1 MDLIYAN
8 SSREDI
14 GVIPDYDFDLAF
26 GSDENDF
33 ELTVSRNNHCCEAGD
48 YIYIEGTEYGGIVD
62 AITSDTAAEDV
73 TYSGRTWHGILNSKI
88 LCPDAG
94 ESYLTVS
101 GDANTILG
109 TLLSRMGL
117 TALFSASSAPSG
129 INVSGYQF
137 ARYVSGYDGIRQMLK
152 SVSAKLRVAY
162 SGGSA
167 VLSAAPIVDYTQDGL
182 DSDQL
187 ALKVKKTA
195 NKVNHL
201 ICLGSGELAN
211 RTIVHLYADA
221 SGNISQTQTFTG
233 TAEYTT
239 VYDYSNAE
247 DTAELIKG
255 GTERLKELLQQDDLT
270 VDVNEVDDPYDVG
283 DIVGASDDV
292 TGVTIAVP
300 ITKKII
306 RVQSGIVSVDL
317 ETDIANA
324 SGYSGS
330 TEGGGS
336 SGGGISLEDVYPV
349 GAIYIS
355 AAATNPGTL
364 FGFGTWEQIK
374 DVFLLAAGSTYSGGS
389 TGGEETHTLTTEEL
403 PKHEHKIYYGNNSG
417 SYFTANTA
425 FPAPMADS
433 SGNSVNKSWGYELC
447 RTALDGGSDTAH
459 NNMPPYL
466 AVYVWKRTA

>member
-33 ELTVSRNNHCCEAGD
+33 ELTVSRNDHCCEAGY

-62 AITSDTAAEDV
+62 AITSDTATENV

-129 INVSGYQF
+129 INISGYQF

-152 SVSAKLRVAY
+152 SVSAKLCVAY
-162 SGGSA
+162 SSGSA

-187 ALKVKKTA
+187 ALEVKKTT

-211 RTIVHLYADA
+211 RTVVHLYADA

-233 TAEYTT
+233 TAEYTA
-239 VYDYSNAE
+239 VYDYSNAD

-306 RVQSGIVSVDL
+306 RVQNGIVSVDL

-330 TEGGGS
+330 TGGGGL
-336 SGGGISLEDVYPV
+336 GGGISLEDVYPV
-349 GAIYIS
+349 GAIYMS

-374 DVFLLAAGSTYSGGS
+374 DVFLLAAGDTYAGGS
-389 TGGEETHTLTTEEL
+389 TGGEASHVLAEDEMPAHR
-403 PKHEHKIYYGNNSG
+403 HKIAYPNASGEYGDAAIG
-417 SYFTANTA
+417 YPAN
-425 FPAPMADS
+425 
-433 SGNSVNKSWGYELC
+433 
-447 RTALDGGSDTAH
+447 SDTKKTWLAEMCKTESVGGGEAH

-466 AVYVWKRTA
+466 TVYAWKRTA

>member
-33 ELTVSRNNHCCEAGD
+33 ELTVSRNDHCCEAGY
-48 YIYIEGTEYGGIVD
+48 YIYIDGTEYGGIVD
-62 AITSDTAAEDV
+62 AITSDTVTENV

-88 LCPDAG
+88 LCPDTG
-94 ESYLTVS
+94 ENYLTVS

-117 TALFSASSAPSG
+117 TSLFSASAAPSG

-152 SVSAKLRVAY
+152 GVSAKLRVAY
-162 SGGSA
+162 SGGSV

-201 ICLGSGELAN
+201 ICLGAGELAD
-211 RTIVHLYADA
+211 RIVVHLYADA

-233 TAEYTT
+233 TAEYTA

-255 GTERLKELLQQDDLT
+255 GTERLKELLQRDDLT

-306 RVQSGIVSVDL
+306 RVQNGIISVDL

-330 TEGGGS
+330 TGGG
-336 SGGGISLEDVYPV
+336 GGGRGGISLEDVYPV
-349 GAIYIS
+349 GAIYMS

-374 DVFLLAAGSTYSGGS
+374 DVFLLAAGDTYAGGS
-389 TGGEETHTLTTEEL
+389 VGGEAAHSLSQAEMPAHY
-403 PKHEHKIYYGNNSG
+403 HAIHYGNNSG
-417 SYFTANTA
+417 EYYTAA
-425 FPAPMADS
+425 IGFPAVMESNGTP
-433 SGNSVNKSWGYELC
+433 VTKSWGAEMC
-447 RTALDGGSDTAH
+447 RTADKGGGEAH

-466 AVYVWKRTA
+466 AVYAWKRTA

>member
-33 ELTVSRNNHCCEAGD
+33 ELTVSRNDHCCEAGY

-62 AITSDTAAEDV
+62 AITSDTATENV

-129 INVSGYQF
+129 INISGYQF

-152 SVSAKLRVAY
+152 SVSAKLCVAY
-162 SGGSA
+162 SSGSV

-201 ICLGSGELAN
+201 ICLGSGELAD
-211 RTIVHLYADA
+211 RTVVHLYADA

-233 TAEYTT
+233 TAEYTA

-292 TGVTIAVP
+292 SGLTIAVP
-300 ITKKII
+300 VTKKII
-306 RVQSGIVSVDL
+306 RVQNGIISVDL

-324 SGYSGS
+324 SRYTGGAG
-330 TEGGGS
+330 GGGS

-349 GAIYIS
+349 GAIYMS

-374 DVFLLAAGSTYSGGS
+374 NVFLLAAGDTYAAGA
-389 TGGEETHTLTTEEL
+389 TGGEATHQLSVDEMPSHQHQMVNGNAGGYDYSSWTKSSVTLHDAGATGWA
-403 PKHEHKIYYGNNSG
+403 GN
-417 SYFTANTA
+417 ANTS
-425 FPAPMADS
+425 F
-433 SGNSVNKSWGYELC
+433 V
-447 RTALDGGSDTAH
+447 GGSVAH

>member
-33 ELTVSRNNHCCEAGD
+33 ELTVSRNDHCCEAGY

-94 ESYLTVS
+94 ESYFTVS

-117 TALFSASSAPSG
+117 AALFSASSAPSG

-152 SVSAKLRVAY
+152 SVSAKLRVVY

-211 RTIVHLYADA
+211 RTVVHLYADA

-233 TAEYTT
+233 TAEYTA

-247 DTAELIKG
+247 DTAELIKS
-255 GTERLKELLQQDDLT
+255 GTERLKELLQQDDLS

-324 SGYSGS
+324 SDYSGS
-330 TEGGGS
+330 TGGGGL
-336 SGGGISLEDVYPV
+336 GGGISLEDVYPV
-349 GAIYIS
+349 GAIYMS

-374 DVFLLAAGSTYSGGS
+374 DVFLLAAGDTYAGGS
-389 TGGEETHTLTTEEL
+389 TGGEATHILSQAEMPAHYHTIFAGN
-403 PKHEHKIYYGNNSG
+403 PSGPYY
-417 SYFTANTA
+417 TAA
-425 FPAPMADS
+425 IGFPAIMESNGTP
-433 SGNSVNKSWGYELC
+433 VTKSWGAEMC
-447 RTALDGGSDTAH
+447 RTADKGDGEAH

-466 AVYVWKRTA
+466 AVYAWKRTA

>member
-33 ELTVSRNNHCCEAGD
+33 ELTVSRNDHCCEAGY

-94 ESYLTVS
+94 ESYFTVS

-117 TALFSASSAPSG
+117 AALFSASSAPSG

-152 SVSAKLRVAY
+152 SVSAKLRVVY

-211 RTIVHLYADA
+211 RTVVHLYADA

-233 TAEYTT
+233 TAEYTA

-306 RVQSGIVSVDL
+306 RVQNGIVSVDL

-330 TEGGGS
+330 TGGGGL
-336 SGGGISLEDVYPV
+336 GGGISLEDVYPV
-349 GAIYIS
+349 GAIYMS

-374 DVFLLAAGSTYSGGS
+374 DVFLLAAGDTYAGGS
-389 TGGEETHTLTTEEL
+389 TGGEASHVLAEDEL
-403 PKHEHKIYYGNNSG
+403 PAHRHKIAYPNASGEYGDAAIG
-417 SYFTANTA
+417 YPAN
-425 FPAPMADS
+425 
-433 SGNSVNKSWGYELC
+433 
-447 RTALDGGSDTAH
+447 SDTKKTWLAEMCKTESVGSGEAH

-466 AVYVWKRTA
+466 AVYAWERTA

>member
-1 MDLIYAN
+1 M
-8 SSREDI
+8 
-14 GVIPDYDFDLAF
+14 
-26 GSDENDF
+26 
-33 ELTVSRNNHCCEAGD
+33 
-48 YIYIEGTEYGGIVD
+48 
-62 AITSDTAAEDV
+62 
-73 TYSGRTWHGILNSKI
+73 
-88 LCPDAG
+88 
-94 ESYLTVS
+94 
-101 GDANTILG
+101 
-109 TLLSRMGL
+109 
-117 TALFSASSAPSG
+117 
-129 INVSGYQF
+129 
-137 ARYVSGYDGIRQMLK
+137 
-152 SVSAKLRVAY
+152 
-162 SGGSA
+162 
-167 VLSAAPIVDYTQDGL
+167 
-182 DSDQL
+182 
-187 ALKVKKTA
+187 KKTA

-211 RTIVHLYADA
+211 RTVIHLYADA

-233 TAEYTT
+233 TAEYTA

-306 RVQSGIVSVDL
+306 RVQNGIVSVDL

-330 TEGGGS
+330 TGGGGL
-336 SGGGISLEDVYPV
+336 GGGISLEDVYPV
-349 GAIYIS
+349 GAIYMS

-374 DVFLLAAGSTYSGGS
+374 DVFLLAAGDTYAGGS
-389 TGGEETHTLTTEEL
+389 TGGEASHVLAEDEL
-403 PKHEHKIYYGNNSG
+403 PAHRHKIAYPNASGEYGDAAIG
-417 SYFTANTA
+417 YPAN
-425 FPAPMADS
+425 
-433 SGNSVNKSWGYELC
+433 
-447 RTALDGGSDTAH
+447 SDTKKTWLAEMCKTESVGGGEAH

-466 AVYVWKRTA
+466 AVYAWKRTA

>member
-33 ELTVSRNNHCCEAGD
+33 ELTVSRNDHCCEAGY
-48 YIYIEGTEYGGIVD
+48 YIYIEGTEYGGVID

-73 TYSGRTWHGILNSKI
+73 IYSGRTWHGILNSKI

-117 TALFSASSAPSG
+117 AALFSASSAPSG

-211 RTIVHLYADA
+211 RTVVHLYADA

-233 TAEYTT
+233 TAEYTA

-255 GTERLKELLQQDDLT
+255 GTERLKELLQQDDLS

-330 TEGGGS
+330 TGGGGL
-336 SGGGISLEDVYPV
+336 GGGISLEDVYPV
-349 GAIYIS
+349 GAIYMS

-364 FGFGTWEQIK
+364 FGFGTWEEIK
-374 DVFLLAAGSTYSGGS
+374 DVFLLAAGDTYAGGS
-389 TGGEETHTLTTEEL
+389 TGGEASHVLAEDEL
-403 PKHEHKIYYGNNSG
+403 PAHRHKIAYPNASGEYGDAAIGYPANSG
-417 SYFTANTA
+417 TKNTWLA
-425 FPAPMADS
+425 EMCKTE
-433 SGNSVNKSWGYELC
+433 SV
-447 RTALDGGSDTAH
+447 GGGEAH

-466 AVYVWKRTA
+466 AVYAWKRTA

>member
-33 ELTVSRNNHCCEAGD
+33 ELTVSRNDHCCEAGY
-48 YIYIEGTEYGGIVD
+48 YIYIEGTEYGGVID

-73 TYSGRTWHGILNSKI
+73 IYSGRTWHGILNSKI

-94 ESYLTVS
+94 ESYFTVS

-117 TALFSASSAPSG
+117 AALFSASSAPSG

-211 RTIVHLYADA
+211 RTVVHLYADA

-233 TAEYTT
+233 TAEYTA

-306 RVQSGIVSVDL
+306 RVQNGIVSVDL

-330 TEGGGS
+330 TGGGGL
-336 SGGGISLEDVYPV
+336 GGGISLEDVYPV
-349 GAIYIS
+349 GAIYMS

-374 DVFLLAAGSTYSGGS
+374 DVFLLAAGDTYAGGS
-389 TGGEETHTLTTEEL
+389 TGGEASHVLAEDEL
-403 PKHEHKIYYGNNSG
+403 PAHRHKIAYPNANGEYGDAAIG
-417 SYFTANTA
+417 YPAN
-425 FPAPMADS
+425 
-433 SGNSVNKSWGYELC
+433 
-447 RTALDGGSDTAH
+447 SDTKKTWLAEMCKTESVGGGEAH

-466 AVYVWKRTA
+466 AVYAWKRTA

>member
-1 MDLIYAN
+1 MDLICAN

-33 ELTVSRNNHCCEAGD
+33 ELTVSRNDHCCEAGY

-62 AITSDTAAEDV
+62 AITSDTATENV

-117 TALFSASSAPSG
+117 TALFSASAAPSG

-162 SGGSA
+162 SGGSV

-211 RTIVHLYADA
+211 RTVVHLYADA

-233 TAEYTT
+233 AAEYTA

-255 GTERLKELLQQDDLT
+255 GTERLKELLQQDDLS

-292 TGVTIAVP
+292 SGLTISVP
-300 ITKKII
+300 VTKKII
-306 RVQSGIVSVDL
+306 RVQNGIISVDL

-330 TEGGGS
+330 TGGGGL
-336 SGGGISLEDVYPV
+336 GGGISLEDVYPV
-349 GAIYIS
+349 GAIYMS

-374 DVFLLAAGSTYSGGS
+374 DVFLLAAGDTYAGGS
-389 TGGEETHTLTTEEL
+389 TGGEASHVLAEDEL
-403 PKHEHKIYYGNNSG
+403 PAHRHKIAYPNASGEYGDAAIG
-417 SYFTANTA
+417 YPAN
-425 FPAPMADS
+425 
-433 SGNSVNKSWGYELC
+433 
-447 RTALDGGSDTAH
+447 SDTKKTWLAEMCKTESVGSGEAH

-466 AVYVWKRTA
+466 AVYAWKRTA

>member
-33 ELTVSRNNHCCEAGD
+33 ELTVSRNDHCCEAGY

-88 LCPDAG
+88 LCPDNG
-94 ESYLTVS
+94 ENYLTVS

-117 TALFSASSAPSG
+117 AALFSASSAPSG

-211 RTIVHLYADA
+211 RTVIHLYADA

-233 TAEYTT
+233 TAEYTA

-306 RVQSGIVSVDL
+306 RVQNGIVSVDL

-330 TEGGGS
+330 TGGGGL
-336 SGGGISLEDVYPV
+336 GGGISLEDVYPV
-349 GAIYIS
+349 GAIYMS

-374 DVFLLAAGSTYSGGS
+374 DVFLLAAGDTYAAGA
-389 TGGEETHTLTTEEL
+389 TGGEATHSLSQAEMPAHYHTIFAGN
-403 PKHEHKIYYGNNSG
+403 PSGPYY
-417 SYFTANTA
+417 TAA
-425 FPAPMADS
+425 IGFPAIMESNGTP
-433 SGNSVNKSWGYELC
+433 VTKSWGAEMC
-447 RTALDGGSDTAH
+447 RTADKGDGEAH

>member
-1 MDLIYAN
+1 MDLICAN

-33 ELTVSRNNHCCEAGD
+33 ELTVSRNDHCCEAGY

-62 AITSDTAAEDV
+62 AITSDTATENV

-117 TALFSASSAPSG
+117 TALFSASAAPSG

-162 SGGSA
+162 SGGSV

-211 RTIVHLYADA
+211 RTVVHLYADA

-233 TAEYTT
+233 AAEYTA

-255 GTERLKELLQQDDLT
+255 GTERLKELLQQDDLS

-292 TGVTIAVP
+292 SGLTISVP
-300 ITKKII
+300 VTKKII
-306 RVQSGIVSVDL
+306 RVQNGIISVDL

-330 TEGGGS
+330 TGGGGL
-336 SGGGISLEDVYPV
+336 GGGISLEDVYPV
-349 GAIYIS
+349 GAIYMS

-374 DVFLLAAGSTYSGGS
+374 DVFLLAAGDTYAGGS
-389 TGGEETHTLTTEEL
+389 TGGEASHFLAEDEL
-403 PKHEHKIYYGNNSG
+403 PAHRHKIAYPNASGEYGDAAIG
-417 SYFTANTA
+417 YPAN
-425 FPAPMADS
+425 
-433 SGNSVNKSWGYELC
+433 
-447 RTALDGGSDTAH
+447 SDTKKTWLAEMCKTESVGSGEAH

-466 AVYVWKRTA
+466 AVYAWKRTA

>member
-33 ELTVSRNNHCCEAGD
+33 ELTVSRNDHCCEAGY
-48 YIYIEGTEYGGIVD
+48 YIYIEGTEYGGVID

-73 TYSGRTWHGILNSKI
+73 IYSGRTWHGILNSKI

-94 ESYLTVS
+94 ESYFTVS

-117 TALFSASSAPSG
+117 AALFSASSAPSG

-211 RTIVHLYADA
+211 RTVVHLYADA

-233 TAEYTT
+233 TAEYTA

-306 RVQSGIVSVDL
+306 RVQNGIVSVDL

-330 TEGGGS
+330 TGGGGL
-336 SGGGISLEDVYPV
+336 GGGISLEDVYPV
-349 GAIYIS
+349 GAIYMS

-374 DVFLLAAGSTYSGGS
+374 DVFLLAAGDTYAGGS
-389 TGGEETHTLTTEEL
+389 TGGEASHVLAEDEL
-403 PKHEHKIYYGNNSG
+403 PAHRHKIAYPNASGEYGDAAIG
-417 SYFTANTA
+417 YPAN
-425 FPAPMADS
+425 
-433 SGNSVNKSWGYELC
+433 
-447 RTALDGGSDTAH
+447 SDTKKTWLAEMCKTESVGGGEAH

-466 AVYVWKRTA
+466 AVYAWKRTA

>member
-33 ELTVSRNNHCCEAGD
+33 ELTVSRNDHCCEAGY

-62 AITSDTAAEDV
+62 AITSDTATENV

-152 SVSAKLRVAY
+152 SVSAKLRVVY

-211 RTIVHLYADA
+211 RTVVHLYADA

-233 TAEYTT
+233 TAEYTA

-255 GTERLKELLQQDDLT
+255 GTERLKELLQQDDLS

-292 TGVTIAVP
+292 SGVTIAVP

-330 TEGGGS
+330 TGGGGL
-336 SGGGISLEDVYPV
+336 GGGISLEDVYPV
-349 GAIYIS
+349 GAIYMS

-364 FGFGTWEQIK
+364 FGFGAWEQIK
-374 DVFLLAAGSTYSGGS
+374 DVFLLAAGDTYAAGA
-389 TGGEETHTLTTEEL
+389 TGGEATHTLTAEEMPSHNHAISYPNGGGPYENAPIGYPSSSSTKKTWGAVMCYTEST
-403 PKHEHKIYYGNNSG
+403 GAG
-417 SYFTANTA
+417 
-425 FPAPMADS
+425 D
-433 SGNSVNKSWGYELC
+433 
-447 RTALDGGSDTAH
+447 AH
-459 NNMPPYL
+459 NNMPPYI
-466 AVYVWKRTA
+466 AAYAWKRTA

>member
-1 MDLIYAN
+1 MDLICAN

-33 ELTVSRNNHCCEAGD
+33 ELTVSRNDHCCEAGY

-62 AITSDTAAEDV
+62 AITSDTATENV

-117 TALFSASSAPSG
+117 TALFSASAAPSG

-162 SGGSA
+162 SGGSV

-211 RTIVHLYADA
+211 RTVVHLYADA

-233 TAEYTT
+233 TAEYTA

-306 RVQSGIVSVDL
+306 RVQNGIVSVDL

-330 TEGGGS
+330 TGGGGL
-336 SGGGISLEDVYPV
+336 GGRISLEDVYPV
-349 GAIYIS
+349 GAIYMS
-355 AAATNPGTL
+355 AAATDPGTL

-374 DVFLLAAGSTYSGGS
+374 DVFLLAAGDTYAGGS
-389 TGGEETHTLTTEEL
+389 TGGEASHVLAEDEMPAHR
-403 PKHEHKIYYGNNSG
+403 HKIAYPNASGEYGDAAIG
-417 SYFTANTA
+417 YPAN
-425 FPAPMADS
+425 
-433 SGNSVNKSWGYELC
+433 
-447 RTALDGGSDTAH
+447 SDTKKTWGAEMCKTESVGGGEAH

-466 AVYVWKRTA
+466 AVYAWKRTA

>member
-33 ELTVSRNNHCCEAGD
+33 ELTVSRNGHCCEAGH

-62 AITSDTAAEDV
+62 AITSDTATENV

-211 RTIVHLYADA
+211 RTVVHLYADA

-233 TAEYTT
+233 TAEYTA
-239 VYDYSNAE
+239 VYDYSNAD

-306 RVQSGIVSVDL
+306 RVQNGIVSVDL

-330 TEGGGS
+330 TGGGGL
-336 SGGGISLEDVYPV
+336 GGGISLEDVYPV
-349 GAIYIS
+349 GAIYMS

-374 DVFLLAAGSTYSGGS
+374 DVFLLAAGDTYAGGS
-389 TGGEETHTLTTEEL
+389 TGGEASHVLAEDEL
-403 PKHEHKIYYGNNSG
+403 PAHRHKIAYPNASGEYGDAAIG
-417 SYFTANTA
+417 YPAN
-425 FPAPMADS
+425 
-433 SGNSVNKSWGYELC
+433 
-447 RTALDGGSDTAH
+447 SDTKKTWLAEMCKTESVGGGEAH

-466 AVYVWKRTA
+466 AVYAWKRTA

>member
-1 MDLIYAN
+1 MDLICAN

-33 ELTVSRNNHCCEAGD
+33 ELTASRNDHCCEAGY

-62 AITSDTAAEDV
+62 AITSDTATENV

-117 TALFSASSAPSG
+117 TALFSASAAPSG

-162 SGGSA
+162 SGGSV

-211 RTIVHLYADA
+211 RTVVHLYADA

-233 TAEYTT
+233 AAEYTA

-255 GTERLKELLQQDDLT
+255 GTERLKELLQQDDLS

-292 TGVTIAVP
+292 SGLTISVP
-300 ITKKII
+300 VTKKII
-306 RVQSGIVSVDL
+306 RVQNGIISVDL

-330 TEGGGS
+330 TGGGGL
-336 SGGGISLEDVYPV
+336 GGGISLEDVYPV
-349 GAIYIS
+349 GAIYMS

-374 DVFLLAAGSTYSGGS
+374 DVFLLAAGDTYAGGS
-389 TGGEETHTLTTEEL
+389 TGGEASHFLAEDEL
-403 PKHEHKIYYGNNSG
+403 PAHRHKIAYPNASGEYGDAAIG
-417 SYFTANTA
+417 YPAN
-425 FPAPMADS
+425 
-433 SGNSVNKSWGYELC
+433 
-447 RTALDGGSDTAH
+447 SDTKKTWLAEMCKTESVGSGEAH

-466 AVYVWKRTA
+466 AVYAWKRTA

>member
-8 SSREDI
+8 SRGEDI
-14 GVIPDYDFDLAF
+14 GVIRDYDFDLAF
-26 GSDENDF
+26 GSSENDF
-33 ELTVSRNNHCCEAGD
+33 ELTISRNDHCCEAGY
-48 YIYIEGTEYGGIVD
+48 YIYIEGTEYGGVID

-73 TYSGRTWHGILNSKI
+73 IYSGRTWHGILNSKI

-117 TALFSASSAPSG
+117 AALFSASSAPSG

-137 ARYVSGYDGIRQMLK
+137 ARYFSGYDGIRQMLK

-211 RTIVHLYADA
+211 RTVVHLYADA

-233 TAEYTT
+233 TAEYTA
-239 VYDYSNAE
+239 VYDYSNAD

-306 RVQSGIVSVDL
+306 RVQNGIVSVDL

-330 TEGGGS
+330 TGGGGL
-336 SGGGISLEDVYPV
+336 GGGISLEDVYPV
-349 GAIYIS
+349 GAIYMS
-355 AAATNPGTL
+355 AAAANPGTL

-374 DVFLLAAGSTYSGGS
+374 DVFLLAAGDTYAGGS
-389 TGGEETHTLTTEEL
+389 TGGEATHSLSQAEMPAHYHT
-403 PKHEHKIYYGNNSG
+403 IYYGNNSG
-417 SYFTANTA
+417 EYYTAA
-425 FPAPMADS
+425 IGFPAVMTS
-433 SGNSVNKSWGYELC
+433 NGTNVTKSWGAEMC
-447 RTALDGGSDTAH
+447 RTADKGDGEAH

-466 AVYVWKRTA
+466 TVYAWKRTA

>member
-33 ELTVSRNNHCCEAGD
+33 ELTVSRNDHCCEAGY
-48 YIYIEGTEYGGIVD
+48 YIYIEGTEYGGVID

-73 TYSGRTWHGILNSKI
+73 IYSGRTWHGILNSKI

-117 TALFSASSAPSG
+117 AALFSASSAPSG

-211 RTIVHLYADA
+211 RTVVHLYADA

-233 TAEYTT
+233 TAEYTA

-255 GTERLKELLQQDDLT
+255 GTERLKELLQQDDLS

-317 ETDIANA
+317 EMDIANA

-330 TEGGGS
+330 TGGGGL
-336 SGGGISLEDVYPV
+336 GGGISLEDVYPV
-349 GAIYIS
+349 GAIYMS

-374 DVFLLAAGSTYSGGS
+374 DVFLLAAGDTYAGGS
-389 TGGEETHTLTTEEL
+389 TGGEASHVLAEDEL
-403 PKHEHKIYYGNNSG
+403 PAHRHKIAYPNASGEYGDAAIGYPANSG
-417 SYFTANTA
+417 TKKTWLAEMCKTE
-425 FPAPMADS
+425 
-433 SGNSVNKSWGYELC
+433 SV
-447 RTALDGGSDTAH
+447 GGGEAH

-466 AVYVWKRTA
+466 AVYAWKRTA

>member
-33 ELTVSRNNHCCEAGD
+33 ELTVSRNDHCCEAGY
-48 YIYIEGTEYGGIVD
+48 YIYIEGTEYGGVID

-73 TYSGRTWHGILNSKI
+73 IYSGRTWHGILNSKI

-117 TALFSASSAPSG
+117 AALFSASSAPSG

-211 RTIVHLYADA
+211 RTVVHLYADA

-233 TAEYTT
+233 TAEYTA

-255 GTERLKELLQQDDLT
+255 GTERLKELLQQDDLS

-330 TEGGGS
+330 TGGGGL
-336 SGGGISLEDVYPV
+336 GGGISLEDVYPV
-349 GAIYIS
+349 GAIYMS

-374 DVFLLAAGSTYSGGS
+374 DVFLLAAGDTYAGGS
-389 TGGEETHTLTTEEL
+389 TGGEASHVLAEDEL
-403 PKHEHKIYYGNNSG
+403 PAHRHKIAYPNASGEYGDAAIG
-417 SYFTANTA
+417 YPAN
-425 FPAPMADS
+425 
-433 SGNSVNKSWGYELC
+433 
-447 RTALDGGSDTAH
+447 SDTKKTWLAEMCKTESVGSGEAH

-466 AVYVWKRTA
+466 AVYAWERTA

>member
-33 ELTVSRNNHCCEAGD
+33 ELTVSRNDHCCEAGY

-117 TALFSASSAPSG
+117 AALFSASSAPSG

-211 RTIVHLYADA
+211 RTVVHLYADA

-233 TAEYTT
+233 TAEYTA

-306 RVQSGIVSVDL
+306 RVQNGIVSVDL

-330 TEGGGS
+330 TGGGGL
-336 SGGGISLEDVYPV
+336 GGGISLEDVYPV
-349 GAIYIS
+349 GAIYMS

-374 DVFLLAAGSTYSGGS
+374 DVFLLAAGDTYAGGS
-389 TGGEETHTLTTEEL
+389 VGGEAAHSLSQAEMPAHYHTI
-403 PKHEHKIYYGNNSG
+403 HYGNNSG
-417 SYFTANTA
+417 EYYTAA
-425 FPAPMADS
+425 IGFPAVMTSNGA
-433 SGNSVNKSWGYELC
+433 NVQKSWGAEMC
-447 RTALDGGSDTAH
+447 RTADKGGGEAH

-466 AVYVWKRTA
+466 AVYAWKRTA

>member
-33 ELTVSRNNHCCEAGD
+33 ELTVSRNDHCCEAGY

-88 LCPDAG
+88 LCPDNG
-94 ESYLTVS
+94 ENYLTVS

-117 TALFSASSAPSG
+117 AALFSASSAPSG

-211 RTIVHLYADA
+211 RTVIHLYADA

-233 TAEYTT
+233 TAEYTA

-306 RVQSGIVSVDL
+306 RVQNGIVSVDL

-330 TEGGGS
+330 TGGGGL
-336 SGGGISLEDVYPV
+336 GGGISLEDVYPV
-349 GAIYIS
+349 GAIYMS

-374 DVFLLAAGSTYSGGS
+374 DVFLLAAGDTYAGGS
-389 TGGEETHTLTTEEL
+389 TGGEASHVLAEDEL
-403 PKHEHKIYYGNNSG
+403 PAHRHKIAYPNASGEYGDAAIG
-417 SYFTANTA
+417 YPAN
-425 FPAPMADS
+425 
-433 SGNSVNKSWGYELC
+433 
-447 RTALDGGSDTAH
+447 SDTKKTWLAEMCKTESVGGGEAH

-466 AVYVWKRTA
+466 AVYAWKRTA

>member
-33 ELTVSRNNHCCEAGD
+33 ELTVSRNDHCCEAGY

-94 ESYLTVS
+94 ESYFTVS

-117 TALFSASSAPSG
+117 AALFSASSAPSG

-211 RTIVHLYADA
+211 RTVIHLYADA

-233 TAEYTT
+233 TAEYTA

-306 RVQSGIVSVDL
+306 RVQNGIVSVDL

-330 TEGGGS
+330 TGGGGL
-336 SGGGISLEDVYPV
+336 GGGISLEDVYPV
-349 GAIYIS
+349 GAIYMS

-374 DVFLLAAGSTYSGGS
+374 DVFLLAAGDTYAGGS
-389 TGGEETHTLTTEEL
+389 TGGEASHVLAEDEL
-403 PKHEHKIYYGNNSG
+403 PAHRHKIAYPNASGEYGDAAIG
-417 SYFTANTA
+417 YPAN
-425 FPAPMADS
+425 
-433 SGNSVNKSWGYELC
+433 
-447 RTALDGGSDTAH
+447 SDTKKTWLAEMCKTESVGGGEAH

-466 AVYVWKRTA
+466 AVYAWKRTA

>member
-33 ELTVSRNNHCCEAGD
+33 ELTVSRNDHCCEAGY
-48 YIYIEGTEYGGIVD
+48 YIYIEDTEYGGVID

-73 TYSGRTWHGILNSKI
+73 IYSGRTWHGILNSKI

-137 ARYVSGYDGIRQMLK
+137 ARYVSGYDGIGQMLK

-211 RTIVHLYADA
+211 RTVIHLYADA

-233 TAEYTT
+233 TAEYTA

-330 TEGGGS
+330 TGGGGL
-336 SGGGISLEDVYPV
+336 GGGISLEDVYPI
-349 GAIYIS
+349 GAIFMS
-355 AAATNPGTL
+355 AAATDPGTL

-374 DVFLLAAGSTYSGGS
+374 DVFLLSAGDTYAAGG
-389 TGGEETHTLTTEEL
+389 TGGEAEHQLTEAEMPYHQHTMVNTNAGGYDYDYTKSTITLGSSD
-403 PKHEHKIYYGNNSG
+403 KGYAGNASTSYAGNSG
-417 SYFTANTA
+417 S
-425 FPAPMADS
+425 
-433 SGNSVNKSWGYELC
+433 
-447 RTALDGGSDTAH
+447 H

-466 AVYVWKRTA
+466 TVYAWKRTA

>member
-8 SSREDI
+8 SRGEDI
-14 GVIPDYDFDLAF
+14 GVIHDYDLDLAF
-26 GSDENDF
+26 GTDENDF
-33 ELTVSRNNHCCEAGD
+33 ELSVSRDDHCCKAGY
-48 YIYIEGTEYGGIVD
+48 YIYIEGTEYGGVID

-73 TYSGRTWHGILNSKI
+73 IYSGRTWHGILNSKI

-117 TALFSASSAPSG
+117 AALFSASSAPSG

-211 RTIVHLYADA
+211 RTVVHLYADA

-233 TAEYTT
+233 TAEYTA
-239 VYDYSNAE
+239 VYDYSNAD

-306 RVQSGIVSVDL
+306 RVQNGIVSVDL

-330 TEGGGS
+330 TGGGGL
-336 SGGGISLEDVYPV
+336 GGGISLEDVYPV
-349 GAIYIS
+349 GAIYMS

-374 DVFLLAAGSTYSGGS
+374 DVFLLAAGDTYAGGS
-389 TGGEETHTLTTEEL
+389 VGGEAAHSLSQAEMPAHYHTI
-403 PKHEHKIYYGNNSG
+403 HYGNNSG
-417 SYFTANTA
+417 EYYTAA
-425 FPAPMADS
+425 IGFPAVMTSNGA
-433 SGNSVNKSWGYELC
+433 NVQKSWGAEMC
-447 RTALDGGSDTAH
+447 RTADKGGGEAH

-466 AVYVWKRTA
+466 AVYAWKRTA

>member
-33 ELTVSRNNHCCEAGD
+33 ELTVSRNDHCCEAGY

-88 LCPDAG
+88 LCPDNG
-94 ESYLTVS
+94 ENYLTVS

-167 VLSAAPIVDYTQDGL
+167 VLSAAPIADYTQDGL

-201 ICLGSGELAN
+201 ICLGSGELAD
-211 RTIVHLYADA
+211 RIVVHLYADA

-233 TAEYTT
+233 TAEYTA

-255 GTERLKELLQQDDLT
+255 GTERLKELLQQDDLS
-270 VDVNEVDDPYDVG
+270 VNVNEVDDPYDVG

-330 TEGGGS
+330 TGGGGL
-336 SGGGISLEDVYPV
+336 GGGISLEDVYPV
-349 GAIYIS
+349 GAIYMS

-374 DVFLLAAGSTYSGGS
+374 DVFLLAAGDTYAGGS
-389 TGGEETHTLTTEEL
+389 TGGEASHVLAEDEL
-403 PKHEHKIYYGNNSG
+403 PAHRHKITYPNAGGPYGDAAIGYPAS
-417 SYFTANTA
+417 SNTTKTW
-425 FPAPMADS
+425 MAEMCKTES
-433 SGNSVNKSWGYELC
+433 
-447 RTALDGGSDTAH
+447 AGGGTAH

-466 AVYVWKRTA
+466 AVYAWERTA